1 MRKIRLLL
9 FWFSL
14 ALTLLFG
21 LWGSLRTPRHAQERA
36 LRLVEA
42 NTPQTVLG
50 KWTIRLETPNF
61 LRVGN
66 AELVRLSLLPIEE
79 LPSTPEGPTISAL
92 PGDVLLPTLVSTTGL
107 AVEAR
112 LDLAGVEVHPDQ
124 AITEPLSA
132 GKPLTFFWSVRALQ
146 PGAYHG
152 VAWLHLILLNTDSER
167 RIPLSA
173 QEIRL
178 EVRTLWGLSATTA
191 RWLSL
196 LWGALTFFFGF
207 PYLKELLFWVQ
218 RKVQSRVSEKKG

>member
-1 MRKIRLLL
+1 MRKMRLFL

-42 NTPQTVLG
+42 SAPQTVIG
-50 KWTIRLETPNF
+50 KWTIRLETPDF

-79 LPSTPEGPTISAL
+79 IPDTPGGPTISVL
-92 PGDVLLPTLVSTTGL
+92 PGDVALPSLAPATNM

-112 LDLAGVEVHPDQ
+112 LDLAGVEVRPDQ
-124 AITEPLSA
+124 AITEPLLV

-146 PGAYHG
+146 PGEYHG
-152 VAWLHLILLNTDSER
+152 VVWLHLLLLNER
-167 RIPLSA
+167 GEERIPLSA

-178 EVRTLWGLSATTA
+178 DVRTLWGLSATTA

-196 LWGALTFFFGF
+196 LWGVLTFLFGF
-207 PYLKELLFWVQ
+207 PYLKELFFWFQ
-218 RKVQSRVSEKKG
+218 RKVQPQVSEEKG